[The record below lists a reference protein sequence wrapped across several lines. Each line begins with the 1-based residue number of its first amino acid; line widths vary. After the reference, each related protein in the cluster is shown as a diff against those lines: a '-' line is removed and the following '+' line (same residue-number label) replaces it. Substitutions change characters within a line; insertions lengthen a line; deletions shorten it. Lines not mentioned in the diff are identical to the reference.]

1 MSIEMRTC
9 TAADGDELFRVDGR
23 NFGSHFTPEEMQ
35 ERLPIIE
42 WDRFQVAV
50 DRGSIVSTVG
60 VFTLDVTV
68 PGGAAVPLG
77 GITWVNTSATHRRR
91 GLMAQLI
98 ERAHRDSA
106 ERGEPM
112 TGLGASESAIYG
124 RFGYGVSTWQRRV
137 AISTSTLRMRPQ
149 APVEGEVW
157 FEHDAEALRAH
168 VLPLWEAGRR
178 QRTGEVCRPAAWWDL
193 VFAVR
198 ARPEDGATPAYWLLH
213 EQGYVAYRVSERW
226 NDGHPSHRLD
236 VVEMIAV
243 TDEAR
248 AALWNTLLSMD
259 LVGEITAVVP
269 PDDPMPYWLDNYR
282 AVRTTSLNDWLWFRP
297 HDAPALF
304 AARTYGTTDGIV
316 VQIDDARMLI
326 DGSPHGATVSPT
338 DRPADLRLAPQA
350 VGPLL
355 MGGRHPRVLA
365 SAGLLAVDDHA
376 TLHRAAQFFLTD
388 PLPYGQMMF

>member
-9 TAADGDELFRVDGR
+9 TPADADELFRVDGR
-23 NFGSHFTPEEMQ
+23 NFGSHFTPEEVH

-50 DRGSIVSTVG
+50 DRHSIVAIVG

-68 PGGAAVPLG
+68 PGGAKVPVG

-91 GLMAQLI
+91 GLMAQLLD
-98 ERAHRDSA
+98 RAHLDSA
-106 ERGEPM
+106 ARGEPM

-137 AISTSTLRMRPQ
+137 AITTAQLRMRPQ
-149 APVEGEVW
+149 APVVGDVW
-157 FEHDAEALRAH
+157 FEHDPDALRAH

-178 QRTGEVCRPAAWWDL
+178 HRTGEVSRPPAWWDL
-193 VFAVR
+193 IFTARSR
-198 ARPEDGATPAYWLLH
+198 AEGGATPAYWLLH
-213 EQGYVAYRVSERW
+213 EHGYAAYRVTDQW

-236 VVEMIAV
+236 VVEMVAV

-248 AALWNTLLSMD
+248 AALWHTLLSMD
-259 LVGEITAVVP
+259 LIGEITAAVP

-282 AVRTTSLNDWLWFRP
+282 AVRTTTLNDWLWFRP
-297 HDAPALF
+297 HDPAAMF
-304 AARTYGTTDGIV
+304 SARTYGTSDGIV
-316 VQIDDARMLI
+316 VQVDDTRLLI
-326 DGSPHGATVSPT
+326 DGSPQGAAVTPT
-338 DRPADLRLAPQA
+338 DRAPDLRLAAQA

-355 MGGRHPRVLA
+355 MGGQHPRVLA
-365 SAGLLAVDDHA
+365 SAGLLSADDPA
-376 TLHRAAQFFLTD
+376 SLHRAAQFFRTD